1 MRNAWRCTALAGRDK
16 TLRLAPARRKIDTAD
31 FPLDW
36 AVTHCPCRAM
46 SSGYRNHY
54 KNRLNWFSGAIAM
67 KKNKQKM
74 TIRAPSIPL
83 DERKL
88 YFYRDSIA

>member
-1 MRNAWRCTALAGRDK
+1 MTQVLGHRFNQNNLLNSYFFCENHG
-16 TLRLAPARRKIDTAD
+16 I
-31 FPLDW
+31 FPHSPD
-36 AVTHCPCRAM
+36 RAM

-54 KNRLNWFSGAIAM
+54 KNRLNWFSGAIAI